1 MEVHKVS
8 VTWNPWY
15 GQAVRP
21 DSRRTLRCFGILAA
35 ISLYKLRLRYSLT
48 RHTHMD
54 EGYNTMIL
62 DLYFEMTEK
71 LSFSTPQMAKVHVAP
86 PYYVIFAPLDF
97 IYS

>member
-1 MEVHKVS
+1 
-8 VTWNPWY
+8 
-15 GQAVRP
+15 
-21 DSRRTLRCFGILAA
+21 
-35 ISLYKLRLRYSLT
+35 
-48 RHTHMD
+48 MD